1 MRVVLSKSAASWLR
15 TEIQY
20 LQQRSPAGAQNF
32 IARISNAKL
41 VLAAH
46 PEAGPVARSL
56 PVPGARTLVIGDYLL
71 DYVIEADRIVIV
83 TIRHGRM
90 RPPDLPVDADFED

>member
-15 TEIQY
+15 TEIRY
-20 LQQRSPAGAQNF
+20 LQQRSPAAAKIF
-32 IARISNAKL
+32 LARISDARL
-41 VLAAH
+41 VLGAH

-56 PVPGARTLVIGDYLL
+56 PVPDARTFVIGDYLL

-90 RPPDLPVDADFED
+90 RPPDIPLETDPED

>member
-15 TEIQY
+15 TEMRY
-20 LQQRSPAGAQNF
+20 LQQRSPAAAQNV
-32 IARISNAKL
+32 IARISDAKL
-41 VLAAH
+41 VLGAH

-56 PVPGARTLVIGDYLL
+56 PVPGARSFVIGDYLL
-71 DYVIEADRIVIV
+71 DYLIEPDRIVIV

-90 RPPDLPVDADFED
+90 RPPDLPLDADPEE

>member
-15 TEIQY
+15 KEMQY
-20 LQQRSPAGAQNF
+20 LQQRSPAAAKTF
-32 IARISNAKL
+32 AARIAETRL
-41 VLAAH
+41 LLGAH

-56 PVPGARTLVIGDYLL
+56 PVPRARTFVSGEYLIDYTIHADHVI
-71 DYVIEADRIVIV
+71 IV

-90 RPPDLPVDADFED
+90 RPPDLPIEADPEE

>member
-15 TEIQY
+15 TEMHY
-20 LQQRSPAGAQNF
+20 LQQRNTAAAKHF
-32 IARISNAKL
+32 AARIAQARL
-41 VLAAH
+41 VISAH

-56 PVPGARTLVIGDYLL
+56 PVPGARTFVIGDYLL
-71 DYVIEADRIVIV
+71 DYLIEADRIVIV

-90 RPPDLPVDADFED
+90 RSADLPLEADPED